1 MKKYT
6 VEIEEDMK
14 LVYKRLKVIVTI
26 FNKIYEIGRKE
37 SKEFKEKCPI
47 IFDKNLGKCNYLVVS
62 QNR

>member
-1 MKKYT
+1 
-6 VEIEEDMK
+6 MK